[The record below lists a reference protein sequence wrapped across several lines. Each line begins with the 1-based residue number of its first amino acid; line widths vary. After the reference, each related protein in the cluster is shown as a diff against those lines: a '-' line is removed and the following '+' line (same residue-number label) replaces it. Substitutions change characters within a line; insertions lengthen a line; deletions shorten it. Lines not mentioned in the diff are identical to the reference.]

1 MGVYST
7 KAAFD
12 VYVYYLALKRHFTS
26 EYDFFKYNG
35 KVKANSHS
43 FENRKDKFFF
53 YKLSK
58 MPNAEQLILA
68 NLLENPQIW
77 VGDLIENKAHEVYQQ
92 WLKKQQSLTY
102 VFRTDISELD
112 QDDPDS
118 DLMTNGDHPNLLRL
132 YVADKISIETL
143 IILDDV
149 LNFFPYWEKKIRDKI
164 LWTDINKR
172 VKKYRPF
179 LNYDKAKMR
188 KIVLDKYSKIY

>member
-179 LNYDKAKMR
+179 LSYDKAKMR

>member
-143 IILDDV
+143 VILDDV

-179 LNYDKAKMR
+179 LSYDKAKMR

>member
-143 IILDDV
+143 VILDDV

>member
-58 MPNAEQLILA
+58 MPDAEQLILA

-179 LNYDKAKMR
+179 LSYDKAKMR